1 MIPYGFCARFEPMLW
16 PRRTRRAGFNQ
27 KASPKSI
34 VCRGKSY
41 GMICG
46 VKLALLGA
54 SLLALAACAV
64 PDRQPDLENISA
76 NVEQTREGDFGEF
89 LYNLNEAGDKA
100 REAEDIQGDL
110 AEVPPYM
117 NADRTLRER
126 GVRLAE
132 ESAEHRRRAEDALN
146 RILDP
151 LRARIAYLESLH
163 VPQTVGAMTKS
174 IYFDTGSA
182 SLGDDD
188 QAALDEVSGFM
199 SQYPIATVVITGYA
213 DTQGSLEANRALAQ
227 RRAQAVAQALR
238 GQGVP
243 LGGPIAGSVSVVAVG
258 EPEGAADSEANEENR
273 RVEVLVAPHGTYNKG
288 P

>member
-1 MIPYGFCARFEPMLW
+1 MIR
-16 PRRTRRAGFNQ
+16 
-27 KASPKSI
+27 
-34 VCRGKSY
+34 
-41 GMICG
+41 G

-64 PDRQPDLENISA
+64 PDRQPDLDTISA
-76 NVEQTREGDFGEF
+76 NIEQTREGDFGEF
-89 LYNLNEAGDKA
+89 LTNINEAGDKA
-100 REAEDIQGDL
+100 REAQEIHDEL
-110 AEVPPYM
+110 AQVPPNL

-126 GVRLAE
+126 GVQLSE
-132 ESAEHRRRAEDALN
+132 EAAEHRRRAEDALN

-174 IYFDTGSA
+174 VYFDTGSA
-182 SLGDDD
+182 VLGDDD
-188 QAALDEVSGFM
+188 QDALNEVAGFI

-238 GQGVP
+238 G

-258 EPEGAADSEANEENR
+258 EPEGSADAEANKENR
-273 RVEVLVAPHGTYNKG
+273 RVDILVAPHGTYNKG

>member
-1 MIPYGFCARFEPMLW
+1 M
-16 PRRTRRAGFNQ
+16 TR
-27 KASPKSI
+27 
-34 VCRGKSY
+34 
-41 GMICG
+41 G

-54 SLLALAACAV
+54 SLCALGACTAS
-64 PDRQPDLENISA
+64 DRQADLGNIAA
-76 NVEQTREGDFGEF
+76 NVEQTQEGDFGEF
-89 LYNLNEAGDKA
+89 LTNLNEAGDKA
-100 REAEDIQGDL
+100 RRAQEIHDEL
-110 AEVPPYM
+110 AEVPPYLHVSQ
-117 NADRTLRER
+117 TLLDE
-126 GVRLAE
+126 GIQSAE
-132 ESAEHRRRAEDALN
+132 QAAEHRRRAEDAFN

-163 VPQTVGAMTKS
+163 VPQTVGAMSKS

-182 SLGDDD
+182 ALDDDD
-188 QAALDEVSGFM
+188 QAALDEVAGFM

-238 GQGVP
+238 G
-243 LGGPIAGSVSVVAVG
+243 LGGPLAGSVAVVAMG
-258 EPEGAADSEANEENR
+258 EPEGAADSEANSENR

>member
-1 MIPYGFCARFEPMLW
+1 
-16 PRRTRRAGFNQ
+16 
-27 KASPKSI
+27 
-34 VCRGKSY
+34 
-41 GMICG
+41 MICG

-64 PDRQPDLENISA
+64 PDRQPDLENISD

-117 NADRTLRER
+117 NADLTLRER

-182 SLGDDD
+182 ALGDDD
-188 QAALDEVSGFM
+188 QAALDEVSGFI

-213 DTQGSLEANRALAQ
+213 DTQGSLEANRALAL

-238 GQGVP
+238 G

-258 EPEGAADSEANEENR
+258 EPEGAADSEANPEDR
-273 RVEVLVAPHGTYNKG
+273 RVEILVAPHGTYNKG

>member
-1 MIPYGFCARFEPMLW
+1 MNR
-16 PRRTRRAGFNQ
+16 
-27 KASPKSI
+27 
-34 VCRGKSY
+34 
-41 GMICG
+41 G

-64 PDRQPDLENISA
+64 PDRQPDLDNISA
-76 NVEQTREGDFGEF
+76 NIDQTREGDFGEF

-100 REAEDIQGDL
+100 REAEEIRDDL
-110 AEVPPYM
+110 AEVPPYL

-126 GVRLAE
+126 GVQLAE

-174 IYFDTGSA
+174 VYFDSGSA
-182 SLGDDD
+182 ALGDDD
-188 QAALDEVSGFM
+188 QAALDEVSGFI

-238 GQGVP
+238 G

-258 EPEGAADSEANEENR
+258 EPEGAADSEGNPENR
-273 RVEVLVAPHGTYNKG
+273 RVEILVAPHGTYNKG

>member
-1 MIPYGFCARFEPMLW
+1 M
-16 PRRTRRAGFNQ
+16 TR
-27 KASPKSI
+27 
-34 VCRGKSY
+34 
-41 GMICG
+41 G

-64 PDRQPDLENISA
+64 DRQPDLDNISA
-76 NVEQTREGDFGEF
+76 NIDQTREGDFGEF

-100 REAEDIQGDL
+100 REAEEIHDDL

-163 VPQTVGAMTKS
+163 VPQTVGAMTKAV
-174 IYFDTGSA
+174 YFDTSSA
-182 SLGDDD
+182 ALKDSD
-188 QAALDEVSGFM
+188 QAALNEVAGFI

-238 GQGVP
+238 G

-258 EPEGAADSEANEENR
+258 EPEGAADSEANPDNR
-273 RVEVLVAPHGTYNKG
+273 RVDILVAPHGTYNKG

>member
-1 MIPYGFCARFEPMLW
+1 MIR
-16 PRRTRRAGFNQ
+16 
-27 KASPKSI
+27 
-34 VCRGKSY
+34 
-41 GMICG
+41 G

-54 SLLALAACAV
+54 LLLALAACAV
-64 PDRQPDLENISA
+64 PDRQPDLDNIAA

-100 REAEDIQGDL
+100 REAEEIQQDL
-110 AEVPPYM
+110 AQVPPYL
-117 NADRTLRER
+117 NADRTERER

-163 VPQTVGAMTKS
+163 VPQTVGAMTRS
-174 IYFDTGSA
+174 VHFDTGSA
-182 SLGDDD
+182 AVKDSD
-188 QAALDEVSGFM
+188 QATLNEVAGFI

-213 DTQGSLEANRALAQ
+213 DTQGSQEANRALAL

-238 GQGVP
+238 G
-243 LGGPIAGSVSVVAVG
+243 LGGPVAGSVSVVAVG
-258 EPEGAADSEANEENR
+258 EPEGAADSEANAEDR
-273 RVEVLVAPHGTYNKG
+273 RVEILVAPHGTYNKG

>member
-1 MIPYGFCARFEPMLW
+1 M
-16 PRRTRRAGFNQ
+16 N
-27 KASPKSI
+27 
-34 VCRGKSY
+34 
-41 GMICG
+41 CG

-54 SLLALAACAV
+54 SLLALAACAT
-64 PDRQPDLENISA
+64 DRKPDLDTIAA

-89 LYNLNEAGDKA
+89 LYNLSEAGDKA
-100 REAEDIQGDL
+100 REAEEIHDQL
-110 AEVPPYM
+110 AAVPPYM

-126 GVRLAE
+126 GVQLSEQA
-132 ESAEHRRRAEDALN
+132 AEHRRRAEDALN

-174 IYFDTGSA
+174 VYFDTGSA
-182 SLGDDD
+182 ALGDDD
-188 QAALDEVSGFM
+188 QAAMDEVSGFI
-199 SQYPIATVVITGYA
+199 SQYPISTVIITGYA

-238 GQGVP
+238 G
-243 LGGPIAGSVSVVAVG
+243 LGGPIAGSVSVLAVG
-258 EPEGAADSEANEENR
+258 EPEGAADSEGNQENR
-273 RVEVLVAPHGTYNKG
+273 RVEILVAPHGTYNKG

>member
-1 MIPYGFCARFEPMLW
+1 M
-16 PRRTRRAGFNQ
+16 TR
-27 KASPKSI
+27 
-34 VCRGKSY
+34 
-41 GMICG
+41 G
-46 VKLALLGA
+46 VKLASLGA

-64 PDRQPDLENISA
+64 PDRQPDLDNIAA

-100 REAEDIQGDL
+100 RRAEEIHDEVSQ
-110 AEVPPYM
+110 VPPYLH
-117 NADRTLRER
+117 ASLSAREE

-163 VPQTVGAMTKS
+163 VPQTVGALTRAV
-174 IYFDTGSA
+174 YFDTGSA
-182 SLGDDD
+182 ALGDDD
-188 QAALDEVSGFM
+188 QPVLDEVSGFL

-238 GQGVP
+238 G
-243 LGGPIAGSVSVVAVG
+243 LGGPLAGSVSVVAVG
-258 EPEGAADSEANEENR
+258 EPEGAADSEANPEDR
-273 RVEVLVAPHGTYNKG
+273 RVEILVAPHGTYNQG

>member
-1 MIPYGFCARFEPMLW
+1 M
-16 PRRTRRAGFNQ
+16 TR
-27 KASPKSI
+27 
-34 VCRGKSY
+34 
-41 GMICG
+41 G

-54 SLLALAACAV
+54 SLLALDACAAS
-64 PDRQPDLENISA
+64 DRQADLDSIAA
-76 NVEQTREGDFGEF
+76 NVEQTQEGDFGEF
-89 LYNLNEAGDKA
+89 LTNLNDAGDKA
-100 REAEDIQGDL
+100 RRAQEIHDEL
-110 AEVPPYM
+110 AAVPPYLHVSQ
-117 NADRTLRER
+117 TLLDEGARS
-126 GVRLAE
+126 AE
-132 ESAEHRRRAEDALN
+132 EAAEHRRRAEEAFN

-163 VPQTVGAMTKS
+163 VPQNTGALTKS
-174 IYFDTGSA
+174 VYFDTGSA

-188 QAALDEVSGFM
+188 RAALDEVSAFL

-238 GQGVP
+238 G
-243 LGGPIAGSVSVVAVG
+243 LGGPLAGSVAVVAVG
-258 EPEGAADSEANEENR
+258 EPEGAADSEPNPENR

>member
-1 MIPYGFCARFEPMLW
+1 M
-16 PRRTRRAGFNQ
+16 TRGA
-27 KASPKSI
+27 
-34 VCRGKSY
+34 
-41 GMICG
+41 
-46 VKLALLGA
+46 KLALLGA
-54 SLLALAACAV
+54 SLFALGACAAS
-64 PDRQPDLENISA
+64 DRQADLDNIAA
-76 NVEQTREGDFGEF
+76 NVEQTQEGDFGEF
-89 LYNLNEAGDKA
+89 LTNLNEAGDKA
-100 REAEDIQGDL
+100 RRAQQIHDKL

-117 NADRTLRER
+117 HVSQTLLDEGRQS
-126 GVRLAE
+126 AE
-132 ESAEHRRRAEDALN
+132 EAAEHRRRAEDALN

-163 VPQTVGAMTKS
+163 VPQNTGALVKS

-182 SLGDDD
+182 ALGDDD
-188 QAALDEVSGFM
+188 RAALDEVSGFL

-238 GQGVP
+238 G
-243 LGGPIAGSVSVVAVG
+243 LGGPLAGSVAVVAVG
-258 EPEGAADSEANEENR
+258 EPEGAADSEANSENR